1 MRCFGSMVPPTN
13 TNRLSNQ
20 QSKGAACKKR
30 FDEAMRHID
39 IISIIDKKRWQW
51 LGHALRM
58 SPTRNPHK
66 ALKLLDYTKGSLLN
80 HLPNQ
85 YQQSDSL
92 ELAIELAKDRKNG
105 KKFLKIEIGVLDL
118 IPWACYTRQ
127 NRICI
132 HLRYVN
138 CEILEGLVKVL
149 VI

>member
-20 QSKGAACKKR
+20 QSKRAIYKKR

-66 ALKLLDYTKGSLLN
+66 ALMLLDFSTKGSLLS
-80 HLPNQ
+80 HIPIQ
-85 YQQSDSL
+85 YRQLDSL
-92 ELAIELAKDRKNG
+92 QLAIEVASDRNKW
-105 KKFLKIEIGVLDL
+105 KEI
-118 IPWACYTRQ
+118 YENSR
-127 NRICI
+127 
-132 HLRYVN
+132 
-138 CEILEGLVKVL
+138 E
-149 VI
+149 